1 MHYQGHHNDGSSV
14 QAHSVGGI
22 YPFVIVAKQ
31 FGDEVRW
38 GCLIPGD
45 TEPRNYYGGAN
56 GYDRA
61 HEAAESHIAWRKCRA
76 HVVSEV
82 AQ

>member
-1 MHYQGHHNDGSSV
+1 MHYQGHHSDGSSI

-31 FGDEVRW
+31 FGDGLRW
-38 GCLIPGD
+38 GCLIPGH
-45 TEPRNYYGGAN
+45 TEPRNYYAGAN

-61 HEAAESHIAWRKCRA
+61 HEVAESHIAWRKCRA

-82 AQ
+82 A